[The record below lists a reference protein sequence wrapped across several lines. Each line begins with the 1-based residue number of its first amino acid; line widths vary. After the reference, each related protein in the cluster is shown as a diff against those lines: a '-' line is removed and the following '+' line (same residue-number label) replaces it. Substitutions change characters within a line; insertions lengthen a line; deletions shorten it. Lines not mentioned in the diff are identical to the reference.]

1 MARNLIIRSR
11 RDEPIY
17 TRSVAAELARISE
30 EFLRACEQER
40 LIRTRVMTGGG
51 QGYSA
56 ADVRRLARIR
66 RLREDLELDLPAV
79 EVVLHMRR
87 RVLDLLQEMDEMER
101 YMRQREQELLAEIQ
115 QLRRHLAEEADWRQ
129 P

>member
-1 MARNLIIRSR
+1 MARHLIVRSR
-11 RDEPIY
+11 KDEPIY

-40 LIRTRVMTGGG
+40 LIRARVMTGGG

-56 ADVRRLARIR
+56 ADIRRLARIR

-101 YMRQREQELLAEIQ
+101 YMRRREQALLAEIQ
-115 QLRRHLAEEADWRQ
+115 QLRRHLAQEADWQ
-129 P
+129 S